1 MQLLEI
7 KEIDVAYDDVQVLR
21 GISFYVEEGEIVS
34 IVGSN
39 GAGKSTLLGAISGL
53 LSLRSGEIH
62 FKGARVD
69 HIEPQERVRLGIVQ
83 IPEGRRLF
91 PHMTVLDHLLVGS
104 FTPRAKAEREK
115 SLDYVFNLFP
125 IFKERQNQLGR
136 TLSGGQQQ
144 MLAIAR
150 GLMANPEILMLDEP
164 SLGLAPLLVEDVF
177 KTIARIHEEG
187 KSVLLIEQ
195 HVHEALTYCS
205 RGYVLENGRFIL
217 SGDGGSLLENDYLKK
232 AYLGL

>member
-21 GISFYVEEGEIVS
+21 GVSFHVDEGEIVS

-39 GAGKSTLLGAISGL
+39 GAGKSTLLAAISGL
-53 LSLRSGEIH
+53 LSVRSGEIL

-69 HIEPQERVRLGIVQ
+69 HIEPQERVKLGIVQ

-91 PHMTVLDHLLVGS
+91 PHMTVLDHLMVGS
-104 FTPRAKAEREK
+104 FVPRAKAEREK
-115 SLDYVFNLFP
+115 SLDYVLNLFP
-125 IFKERQNQLGR
+125 ILKERRNQLGR

-164 SLGLAPLLVEDVF
+164 SLGLAPILVEDVF
-177 KTIARIHEEG
+177 KTIARIHGEG

-195 HVHEALTYCS
+195 HVYETLSYCS

-217 SGDGGSLLENDYLKK
+217 SGDGKTLLENDYLKK
-232 AYLGL
+232 AYLGI

>member
-21 GISFYVEEGEIVS
+21 GISFHVDEGEIVS

-39 GAGKSTLLGAISGL
+39 GAGKSTLLAAISGL
-53 LSLRSGEIH
+53 LSVRSGEIL
-62 FKGARVD
+62 FKGSRVD
-69 HIEPQERVRLGIVQ
+69 HMEPQERVKLGIIQ

-91 PHMTVLDHLLVGS
+91 PHMTVLDHLMVGS
-104 FTPRAKAEREK
+104 FVPRAKVEREK
-115 SLDYVFNLFP
+115 SLDYVLDLFP
-125 IFKERQNQLGR
+125 ILKERRNQLGR

-177 KTIARIHEEG
+177 QTIARIHGEG